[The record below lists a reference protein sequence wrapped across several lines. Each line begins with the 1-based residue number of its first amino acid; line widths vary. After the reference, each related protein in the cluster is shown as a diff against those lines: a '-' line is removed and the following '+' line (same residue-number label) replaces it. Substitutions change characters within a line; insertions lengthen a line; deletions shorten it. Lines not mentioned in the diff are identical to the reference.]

1 MWGLGTTQIV
11 ILRTFRPIIL
21 QTNLQTDI
29 WHNSAFSALIIW
41 HHDILGKLCWQN
53 NTLAKTI
60 LWQNDILAK

>member
-41 HHDILGKLCWQN
+41 HHNILGKLYFGK
-53 NTLAKTI
+53 TL
-60 LWQNDILAK
+60 LWQHDILAK